1 MSSLGQGADW
11 DPEEF
16 DSVVD
21 MIAAFKFGI
30 FVTVLESKYAK
41 DLDEGGMREAIR
53 DIHDYF
59 VKDAVKKGHLGKKMD
74 LLPAY
79 REHYFVLQP
88 QVIITFLALLRNHW
102 AIISNQLILLLWEFV
117 NLLIIQTCGC
127 IYLGD
132 FNATKN
138 SP

>member
-88 QVIITFLALLRNHW
+88 QVIITKKW
-102 AIISNQLILLLWEFV
+102 EISMQPK
-117 NLLIIQTCGC
+117 T
-127 IYLGD
+127 
-132 FNATKN
+132 
-138 SP
+138 P